1 MAFRLIAVRF
11 GRGRSRILTAHSA
24 CYGRR
29 CQGAVQHRK
38 LLSRADETHTF
49 RSIHIFDYLHMI
61 LDSTEKLDEMQPV
74 FESAAELFG
83 LLANPQRLRI
93 LRAICEGER
102 SVSEIVALT
111 QASQPNVSQNL
122 ALMYRHGVVARRR
135 DGTQIYYSVKN
146 ELIVDLCRT
155 VCTQIAMRQ
164 GEAVA

>member
-1 MAFRLIAVRF
+1 
-11 GRGRSRILTAHSA
+11 
-24 CYGRR
+24 
-29 CQGAVQHRK
+29 
-38 LLSRADETHTF
+38 
-49 RSIHIFDYLHMI
+49 MI

>member
-1 MAFRLIAVRF
+1 MSCHDEADKLVN
-11 GRGRSRILTAHSA
+11 IL
-24 CYGRR
+24 
-29 CQGAVQHRK
+29 
-38 LLSRADETHTF
+38 LF
-49 RSIHIFDYLHMI
+49 NYLHML
-61 LDSTEKLDEMQPV
+61 LDSPEKLDEMQPV

-102 SVSEIVALT
+102 SVGEIVALT

-135 DGTQIYYSVKN
+135 DGNQIYYRVKN

-155 VCTQIAMRQ
+155 VCTQIVMRQ
-164 GEAVA
+164 GEPVA

>member
-1 MAFRLIAVRF
+1 MR
-11 GRGRSRILTAHSA
+11 
-24 CYGRR
+24 
-29 CQGAVQHRK
+29 
-38 LLSRADETHTF
+38 
-49 RSIHIFDYLHMI
+49 
-61 LDSTEKLDEMQPV
+61 LDSSEKLDEMQPV

-83 LLANPQRLRI
+83 LLANAQRLRI

-135 DGTQIYYSVKN
+135 DGTQIHYSVRN

-164 GEAVA
+164 GEGVA